1 MHHRPPWA
9 GGSRRSPEDPV
20 GSECYWPGPGHLIFW
35 AGEAGEA
42 SQGPEGK
49 QQSWLE
55 AAAPTSPALCGHPK
69 LGATSCH
76 SHPSCQPSSPR
87 QLHSR
92 PTLHPPGQHGNL
104 LYLLCCPLGARS
116 PALQRAGWKLG
127 LPGGSAAPRCQP
139 TPQPWAAHPWG
150 AQRLSSS
157 PTFTI
162 LLAAL
167 LQPFLWPGDPSLT
180 LQRQFGANFLLC

>member
-1 MHHRPPWA
+1 MGRRQQEVSRRPSGIRVLLARTRPPYF
-9 GGSRRSPEDPV
+9 SR
-20 GSECYWPGPGHLIFW
+20 
-35 AGEAGEA
+35 AGEA

-49 QQSWLE
+49 QQSWPE
-55 AAAPTSPALCGHPK
+55 AAAPTSPALRRHPK

-92 PTLHPPGQHGNL
+92 SILHPPGQHGNL

-127 LPGGSAAPRCQP
+127 LPGGLRCPSVPIHAPASGCPSLGTRC
-139 TPQPWAAHPWG
+139 
-150 AQRLSSS
+150 LSSS

-162 LLAAL
+162 LLATL
-167 LQPFLWPGDPSLT
+167 LQPFLWSGDPSLT